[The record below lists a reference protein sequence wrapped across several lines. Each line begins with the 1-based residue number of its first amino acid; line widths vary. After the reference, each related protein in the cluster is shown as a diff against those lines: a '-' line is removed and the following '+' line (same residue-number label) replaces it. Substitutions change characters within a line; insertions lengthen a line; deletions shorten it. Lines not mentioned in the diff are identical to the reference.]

1 METIFWF
8 LTLVLGLIA
17 FIMVI
22 YFILAHDDLRR
33 GKLTAF
39 ELTESLQTYIPVEIG
54 LHTLITLVPLFHGN
68 YYLVLFNVPVF
79 LYNLKILKDKDFNY
93 HAFTAQDYVLLGRNE
108 RILKLK
114 IAFYLILMMALLYRF
129 MFSFSSMMI
138 YHIFG

>member
-8 LTLVLGLIA
+8 ITLILCLFA
-17 FIMVI
+17 FLMII
-22 YFILAHDDLRR
+22 YFYLAHDDLRR

-54 LHTLITLVPLFHGN
+54 LHTIITLVPLIHGN
-68 YYLVLFNVPVF
+68 YYLVLLNVPVF
-79 LYNLKILKDKDFNY
+79 LYNMKILKDKDFNY

-108 RILKLK
+108 RILKIK
-114 IAFYLILMMALLYRF
+114 MGFYVFLMLALLYRF

-138 YHIFG
+138 YHLFG